1 MIKRFA
7 VGILLF
13 MWSWA
18 PAGAQPNPFDLRHR
32 LPYVEEVV
40 PSWHTGNPFD
50 VAPHIPPGLSAL
62 QQPELAFRIR
72 RIGKFLPEG
81 NSLHPRFFFW
91 VMSFLGAWFV
101 LSVVYNR
108 QAAVRVWA
116 GFLTNNALQVNQRDL
131 NAYLGTTPYALLQIN
146 FLLNSGVFAFFLVQ
160 VFSLERYN
168 NLKFFLLC
176 AFITPLLMISKRGIL
191 AVVSRIYPV
200 KTEAERYDF
209 LVLTFNCV
217 LGLFLFPFNFVTAFY
232 KEDGGFLVF
241 WMLALVVLFYA
252 YRALR
257 GLLIG
262 QKIFTEHPFHF
273 LLYLCVAEMSPIALV
288 WKVVDIASRA

>member
-1 MIKRFA
+1 MGSFCRKAIA
-7 VGILLF
+7 C
-13 MWSWA
+13 
-18 PAGAQPNPFDLRHR
+18 
-32 LPYVEEVV
+32 
-40 PSWHTGNPFD
+40 
-50 VAPHIPPGLSAL
+50 
-62 QQPELAFRIR
+62 IR
-72 RIGKFLPEG
+72 D
-81 NSLHPRFFFW
+81 FFFW
-91 VMSFLGAWFV
+91 VMAFLGAWFV

-146 FLLNSGVFAFFLVQ
+146 FLLNSGVFVFFLVQ
-160 VFSLERYN
+160 VFSPDRYN
-168 NLKFFLLC
+168 NIKFFLLC
-176 AFITPLLMISKRGIL
+176 AFVTPLLMMSKRGIL
-191 AVVSRIYPV
+191 AIVSRIYPV

-241 WMLALVVLFYA
+241 WLLALVVLFYA
-252 YRALR
+252 YRAIR
-257 GLLIG
+257 GLSIG
-262 QKIFTEHPFHF
+262 QKIFAEHPFHF
-273 LLYLCVAEMSPIALV
+273 LLYLCVAELSPIVLI